1 MVERMVPTV
10 FVMSELGRGAGANS
24 SSDETIEFDIQH
36 ADHGFWESVWRLEFS
51 PGASTKMPR
60 TCKRFYEARHFIKLL
75 SGLPAVEDSVDQA
88 NWYVGAHLSAV
99 IALRDA
105 GQADFESAK
114 RRESFNFTP
123 LSREFFLESD
133 TSDAFERDPMAINRN
148 YKLLRNERVHR
159 SADVVV
165 FEDRMLGI
173 DISLQRP
180 ARKRWFFRRVT
191 AEEHDRICRNPKNHA
206 QDLVTPVELE
216 QFNNYNEKRTLIAVA
231 AQHLVVLHG
240 IIEQTAQR
248 LR

>member
-1 MVERMVPTV
+1 
-10 FVMSELGRGAGANS
+10 MSELGRGAGANS
-24 SSDETIEFDIQH
+24 SNDQTMEFDVQQD
-36 ADHGFWESVWRLEFS
+36 DHGFWKIASHLEFS
-51 PGASTKMPR
+51 PGVSAKIPR
-60 TCKRFYEARHFIKLL
+60 TCKRFYEARHFIELL
-75 SGLPAVEDSVDQA
+75 SRLPVVEDSVDQA

-114 RRESFNFTP
+114 RRESFKFTP

-159 SADVVV
+159 SVDVVALEERV
-165 FEDRMLGI
+165 LGVDVSI
-173 DISLQRP
+173 RQP
-180 ARKRWFFRRVT
+180 ACKRWFFRRVT
-191 AEEHDRICRNPKNHA
+191 PAEHDRISRDPKNHA
-206 QDLVTPVELE
+206 QDLVTPLELE

-231 AQHLVVLHG
+231 AQHLVVFHG